1 MVTIKKPATTP
12 QKVEGGRMTFVYQV
26 SRLTQGEKGGLD
38 QLVLREYHQPKDQ
51 RKPVKALARY
61 YFNWDVPSISGLAV
75 AHQYRGLTSFTVDLE
90 DHLFKVVLPLSK
102 WDSELRRQLKPHKG
116 KILNPKEDSH
126 GVSKFF
132 GIQLH
137 VEVEGNPFVSIEKSQ
152 WDGKEYSWEVYQ
164 FQPHHIKGVKLIS
177 AVEEKF
183 LLPFLKGEEIDFMLA
198 METKKAK
205 KNRRR
210 RGKNRSDYRNREEL
224 ETKRRELL
232 EVQNLKENLKEE
244 LRRESSSSIRLEIE
258 NIEKQI
264 QRTIA
269 EIESLIE

>member
-1 MVTIKKPATTP
+1 MVTIKKPAATP
-12 QKVEGGRMTFVYQV
+12 NKVEGGRMTFVYQV
-26 SRLTQGEKGGLD
+26 SRLTQGEKGLD

-75 AHQYRGLTSFTVDLE
+75 AHKYRGDTSYTVDLE
-90 DHLFKVVLPLSK
+90 SDHLFKVVLPLSK

-116 KILNPKEDSH
+116 KLLNPKEDSL
-126 GVSKFF
+126 GVSKFY
-132 GIQLH
+132 GLQLH

-232 EVQNLKENLKEE
+232 EVQNLQEE
-244 LRRESSSSIRLEIE
+244 VRRNSSSSIRLEIE
-258 NIEKQI
+258 KTEKQI